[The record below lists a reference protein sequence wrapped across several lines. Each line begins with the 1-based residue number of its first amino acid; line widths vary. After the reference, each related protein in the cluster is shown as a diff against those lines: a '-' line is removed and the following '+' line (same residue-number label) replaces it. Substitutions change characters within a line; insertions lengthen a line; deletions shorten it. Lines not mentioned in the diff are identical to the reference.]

1 MLNASLKDSIRTTR
15 GHLDA
20 LSGMGINTVHDL
32 LFNFPWRYSDETKM
46 ASVTDLNGLEARSV
60 SGKLKQLRS
69 GRTRNGKFMLNA
81 VFYDET
87 GEVDV
92 MWFNQQYLSR
102 IFKNDMEVILTG
114 KIKWSGSRGKMLSPR
129 HEIPK
134 AGVDLIHSG
143 RVVPVYHENSKIN
156 SKWLREKIQPLLYL
170 TNMIED
176 PLPEEIKSENK
187 LMTLGEAVN
196 QVHFPDSQEDLLK
209 ARKRL
214 GFDEMFAIQL
224 GVLNRKL
231 QFQQDT
237 QEVSKLVDIDYDLI
251 EEFKSK
257 LPFELTNAQLRT
269 IKEILQDIS
278 SPRIM
283 NRLLE
288 GDVGAGKTLVACICL
303 LVVIKSGYQGVFM
316 APTEILAKQHYK
328 NLIKTLQPFGINIQL
343 LTGSLT
349 KKQKQLVASGLA
361 TKTVDLVVGTH
372 AVIQDGIEFVNLGLA
387 VVDEQ
392 HRFGV
397 NQRSVFKK
405 FGKPHMLSMTA
416 TPIPRTLALTLYGD
430 QELSILDEKPMGR
443 SPIITRC
450 VPSSK
455 RKEAYLWIEDQL
467 TKGRQA
473 FVVCPLIDP
482 SDAIAAKS
490 VVQEYERLRDIVF
503 PNRRIGLVHGRLKQ
517 DQKDEIMLQFKNNE
531 LDILVATTVIEV
543 GIDIPNASIMVIE
556 ACERFG
562 LAQLHQLRGRVGRG
576 VHQSYCFLF
585 PETYSQTTRKRMQ
598 AMVQY
603 DDGFKLSEI
612 DLELRG
618 PGEVYGVR
626 QSGIPDLKM
635 ASLADTKLVKAAAKA
650 AEYVMQHYA
659 GTREHARIVQNYQVS
674 ISEID
679 Y

>member
-1 MLNASLKDSIRTTR
+1 
-15 GHLDA
+15 
-20 LSGMGINTVHDL
+20 
-32 LFNFPWRYSDETKM
+32 
-46 ASVTDLNGLEARSV
+46 
-60 SGKLKQLRS
+60 
-69 GRTRNGKFMLNA
+69 
-81 VFYDET
+81 
-87 GEVDV
+87 
-92 MWFNQQYLSR
+92 
-102 IFKNDMEVILTG
+102 
-114 KIKWSGSRGKMLSPR
+114 
-129 HEIPK
+129 
-134 AGVDLIHSG
+134 GVDLIHSG

-176 PLPEEIKSENK
+176 PLPEEIKSDNK

-231 QFQQDT
+231 EFQQDT
-237 QEVSKLVDIDYDLI
+237 QEVSKLVEVDYDLI

-257 LPFELTNAQLRT
+257 LPFKLTSAQLRT

-372 AVIQDGIEFVNLGLA
+372 AVIQAGIEFANLGLA

-405 FGKPHMLSMTA
+405 FGQPHMLSMTA

-430 QELSILDEKPMGR
+430 QELSILDEKPIGR

-450 VPSSK
+450 VPGSK
-455 RKEAYLWIEDQL
+455 RKEAYLWVEDQL
-467 TKGRQA
+467 SKGRQA

-482 SDAIAAKS
+482 SEAIAAKS
-490 VVQEYERLRDIVF
+490 VVEEYERLRDVVF
-503 PNRRIGLVHGRLKQ
+503 PNRRVGLVHGRLKQ
-517 DQKDEIMLQFKNNE
+517 DQKDDMMLQFKNHE

-585 PETYSQTTRKRMQ
+585 PETSSQTTRKRMQ

-659 GTREHARIVQNYQVS
+659 GTRDHARIVQNYQVS